1 MDILE
6 DVLQQAGLKGRLLDQ
21 HHLAAQSTLRFPC
34 DRSIGFHVVTKG
46 CAYLYSEQLPQV
58 LKLDK
63 GDIALMARGHHHFV
77 SSIGDASYAQLE
89 QTALTLDSAGAGAS
103 AGTNANANA
112 ANASAPLALVS
123 GAYQIWNT
131 PVHPLFFE
139 LPDWVVLRSDELHHV
154 DQIAHTIRL
163 LADEVARQD
172 LGAERVTNA
181 LLDIL
186 FTQVLREIMRH
197 HQVQP
202 QSWSKGLQQPQI
214 RRALTLMHSNYQQ
227 EWTLDELAREIGLS
241 RTSLAVKFKQTV
253 GTTPLQYLLT
263 IRIQKALH
271 LLSATSDKLEAIS
284 QQVGY
289 KDAFSFSKA
298 FKKLTG
304 VSPKEFRLQDE
315 ETKSLAWRL

>member
-1 MDILE
+1 MDILA
-6 DVLQQAGLKGRLLDQ
+6 DVLQQAGLKARMLDHRHLGANCTQ
-21 HHLAAQSTLRFPC
+21 HFPC

-46 CAYLYSEQLPQV
+46 CAYIYSDQHPQAIT
-58 LKLDK
+58 LNK
-63 GDIALMARGHHHFV
+63 GDIALMARGHHHCV
-77 SSIGDASYAQLE
+77 STVGDASYPQIM
-89 QTALTLDSAGAGAS
+89 QTAIPIAS
-103 AGTNANANA
+103 VNPPETT
-112 ANASAPLALVS
+112 APLTLVS

-139 LPDWVVLRSDELHHV
+139 LPDWVVLRADELHGF
-154 DQIAHTIRL
+154 DGISLSIRMLTEEIAQQEI
-163 LADEVARQD
+163 
-172 LGAERVTNA
+172 GAERITHA

-186 FTQVLREIMRH
+186 FTQVLREIVRN

-214 RRALTLMHSNYQQ
+214 RRALHLMHSNYQQ
-227 EWTLDELAREIGLS
+227 EWTLDELAREAGLS

-271 LLSATSDKLEAIS
+271 LLSDTKDKLEAIS

-304 VSPKEFRLQDE
+304 VSPKEFRLQDDA
-315 ETKSLAWRL
+315 TKMLAWRF

>member
-6 DVLQQAGLKGRLLDQ
+6 DVLQQAGLKGRVLD
-21 HHLAAQSTLRFPC
+21 HRHLAANSTLRFPC

-46 CAYLYSEQLPQV
+46 SAYIYSELHPQV
-58 LKLDK
+58 ITLNK

-77 SSIGDASYAQLE
+77 STASDASYAQIA
-89 QTALTLDSAGAGAS
+89 QTALTLDSAS
-103 AGTNANANA
+103 PPET
-112 ANASAPLALVS
+112 SSPLALVS
-123 GAYQIWNT
+123 GAYQIWHT

-139 LPDWVVLRSDELHHV
+139 LPDWVVLRSDELHSF
-154 DQIAHTIRL
+154 DGIAQTIRM
-163 LADEVARQD
+163 LADEIARQEV
-172 LGAERVTNA
+172 GAERVTNA

-186 FTQVLREIMRH
+186 FTQVLREIMRN

-214 RRALTLMHSNYQQ
+214 RQALNLMHSNYQQ

-263 IRIQKALH
+263 IRIQKAIH

-304 VSPKEFRLQDE
+304 VSPKEFRLHDG
-315 ETKSLAWRL
+315 ETKSLAWRF

>member
-6 DVLQQAGLKGRLLDQ
+6 DVLQQAGLKGRVLD
-21 HHLAAQSTLRFPC
+21 HRRLAANTSVQFPC

-46 CAYLYSEQLPQV
+46 SAYLYSEQHPQAIS
-58 LKLDK
+58 LHK
-63 GDIALMARGHHHFV
+63 GDIALMARGHHHIV
-77 SSIGDASYAQLE
+77 ATRGDASYAQVAS
-89 QTALTLDSAGAGAS
+89 TALDLHSANPPESSATL
-103 AGTNANANA
+103 T
-112 ANASAPLALVS
+112 LVS
-123 GAYQIWNT
+123 GAYQIWHT

-139 LPDWVVLRSDELHHV
+139 LPDWVVLRSDDLHGGE
-154 DQIAHTIRL
+154 DLSQSIRMLAQEIAKQEI
-163 LADEVARQD
+163 
-172 LGAERVTNA
+172 GAQRVIHA

-186 FTQVLREIMRH
+186 FTQVLREIMRS

-214 RRALTLMHSNYQQ
+214 KKTLHLMHSNYQQ
-227 EWTLDELAREIGLS
+227 DWTLDELAREVGLS

-263 IRIQKALH
+263 IRIQKAMH
-271 LLSATSDKLEAIS
+271 LLSETNDKLEAIS

-298 FKKLTG
+298 FKKLKG
-304 VSPKEFRLQDE
+304 VSPKEFRLQDG
-315 ETKSLAWRL
+315 ETKGMVWRF

>member
-1 MDILE
+1 MDILA
-6 DVLQQAGLKGRLLDQ
+6 DVLQQAGLKGRILN
-21 HHLAAQSTLRFPC
+21 HRHLASNATVRFPC

-46 CAYLYSEQLPQV
+46 SAYIYSEQHPQAIT
-58 LKLDK
+58 LNK
-63 GDIALMARGHHHFV
+63 GDIALMARGHHHIV
-77 SSIGDASYAQLE
+77 STIGDANHQQIE
-89 QTALTLDSAGAGAS
+89 QTALVTDTAS
-103 AGTNANANA
+103 PPE
-112 ANASAPLALVS
+112 SSSPLTLVS

-139 LPDWVVLRSDELHHV
+139 LPDWVVLRSDELHSF
-154 DQIAHTIRL
+154 DGISQSIRM
-163 LADEVARQD
+163 LAEEVMRQEV
-172 LGAERVTNA
+172 GAERITNA

-186 FTQVLREIMRH
+186 FTQVLREIMRS

-214 RRALTLMHSNYQQ
+214 RRALNLMHSNYQQ
-227 EWTLDELAREIGLS
+227 EWTLDELAREVGLS

-263 IRIQKALH
+263 IRIQKAIH
-271 LLSATSDKLEAIS
+271 LLSDTKDKLEAIS

-304 VSPKEFRLQDE
+304 ISPKEFRLQDS
-315 ETKSLAWRL
+315 ETKSLAWRF